1 MNVPARDIHDK
12 VTHRDMAN
20 AIRFLAIDGVE
31 KAKSG
36 HPGMPMGMAD
46 VATVLFTRFLKFD
59 PADPAWAD
67 RDRFVLSAGHG
78 SMLLYALLHLTGYP
92 EVTIDQ
98 LKSFRQW
105 GSKTPGHPEYGHT
118 QGVET
123 TTGPLGQ
130 GLATSVGMALAER
143 MMNARY
149 GDALVDHHTYVIA
162 GDGCLMEG
170 VSHEAISLA
179 GHLKL
184 NKLIVLWDDN
194 HISIDGDTSLSCSDD
209 QLARFAASGWATTRV
224 DGHDPEAVA
233 AAIEQAK
240 NSDRPSLIAC
250 RTTIGFGS
258 PKVAGT
264 EKAHGAPLGADE
276 VEKTRAALN
285 WPYPPFEIPDPI
297 LARWREAGGRGKAA
311 HQAWTQR
318 LAAADAATRTGFTD
332 ALAGKLSADYEGAL
346 QGLIAKFDADK
357 PTIATRQASQ
367 LTIDAIVPA
376 SPNILGGSADLT
388 HSNLTHAKGTASVK
402 PGAFGG
408 SYLHYGIREFG
419 MAAAMNGIALHG
431 GFVPFGGT
439 FLVFADYSRPAIRL
453 AALMGV
459 RVIHVMTHDSIG
471 LGEDGPT
478 HQPVEHVASL
488 RAIPN
493 VLVFRP
499 ADAIETAQ
507 AWDCALK
514 QTSRPSVLALSRQ
527 GLPALPRPNGATG
540 NPVARG
546 AYVVVD
552 PGQRD
557 VTLIATGSEVSLALD
572 AASKLEAEG
581 IKAAV
586 VSAPCF
592 ELFADQDDAYRASV
606 LGTAPRIGIE
616 AARDTDWRRWIG
628 DTGAFVGMTGFGASA
643 PAPIL
648 YQKFGITADAVVD
661 AAKGAIARG
670 KH

>member
-92 EVTIDQ
+92 DVTIDQ

-240 NSDRPSLIAC
+240 KSDRPSLIAC
-250 RTTIGFGS
+250 RTTIEIGR
-258 PKVAGT
+258 
-264 EKAHGAPLGADE
+264 AH
-276 VEKTRAALN
+276 V
-285 WPYPPFEIPDPI
+285 
-297 LARWREAGGRGKAA
+297 
-311 HQAWTQR
+311 
-318 LAAADAATRTGFTD
+318 
-332 ALAGKLSADYEGAL
+332 
-346 QGLIAKFDADK
+346 
-357 PTIATRQASQ
+357 
-367 LTIDAIVPA
+367 
-376 SPNILGGSADLT
+376 
-388 HSNLTHAKGTASVK
+388 
-402 PGAFGG
+402 
-408 SYLHYGIREFG
+408 
-419 MAAAMNGIALHG
+419 
-431 GFVPFGGT
+431 
-439 FLVFADYSRPAIRL
+439 
-453 AALMGV
+453 
-459 RVIHVMTHDSIG
+459 
-471 LGEDGPT
+471 
-478 HQPVEHVASL
+478 
-488 RAIPN
+488 
-493 VLVFRP
+493 
-499 ADAIETAQ
+499 
-507 AWDCALK
+507 
-514 QTSRPSVLALSRQ
+514 
-527 GLPALPRPNGATG
+527 
-540 NPVARG
+540 
-546 AYVVVD
+546 
-552 PGQRD
+552 
-557 VTLIATGSEVSLALD
+557 
-572 AASKLEAEG
+572 
-581 IKAAV
+581 
-586 VSAPCF
+586 
-592 ELFADQDDAYRASV
+592 
-606 LGTAPRIGIE
+606 
-616 AARDTDWRRWIG
+616 
-628 DTGAFVGMTGFGASA
+628 
-643 PAPIL
+643 
-648 YQKFGITADAVVD
+648 
-661 AAKGAIARG
+661 
-670 KH
+670 